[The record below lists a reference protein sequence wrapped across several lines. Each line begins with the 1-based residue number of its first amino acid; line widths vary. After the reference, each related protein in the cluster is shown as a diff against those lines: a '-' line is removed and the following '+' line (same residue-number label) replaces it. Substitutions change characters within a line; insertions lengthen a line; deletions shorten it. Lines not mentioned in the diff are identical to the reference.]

1 MKNRTFKISSLAV
14 DNRVTVYIVLVL
26 LAISGVMSYNAT
38 SKEAF
43 PEVKIPYFAINTIYP
58 GTSPEDIENLITR
71 PLEKK
76 IKTVDGIRHVDS
88 SSKQDV
94 SRIFVKFETDADEDQ
109 CSQDL
114 KDAVDEAMGEL
125 PTDLDKDPQVKRI
138 DVSEMPVLYINLSGD
153 LSLPRIKEL
162 ADDLQDE
169 IEGLGQVTR
178 VDIVGALDREIQVD
192 VDLFRMQA
200 AGITFDDIQRAIA
213 NENLTA
219 SAGTMDVGK
228 SERTVRVKG
237 EFETAS
243 EIGGILVKPGIF
255 LNDIATVRDGFA
267 ERASHSR
274 MFGNDVISLQ
284 VIKKNGENLIETV
297 DEVDKILDEFK
308 TQVTPNL
315 KIAVTGDSS
324 QETKNNLSNLFNT
337 IILSFLIVTLVLM
350 FFMGVKNALF
360 AGIAVPLSMCV
371 AFIVIAVF
379 DFSMNMVVQM
389 GLIIALGILVDNSI
403 VVVENMFR
411 HMSDDPAGSR
421 SNSIKAAV
429 GEVAYPVL
437 AGTLTTLAPFAILSF
452 WPGVMGKFLFFL
464 PVTLIISLTSSLF
477 VAYVFNPVFAHTFMR
492 PPASPEN
499 GRHVVRKVVA
509 VIGIPL
515 ALFLYV
521 IGRIL
526 PANLVVLALILYY
539 GRHLMMDPLISRFQ
553 TRVIPAAIRLYRN
566 LIDRLLR
573 GKRPLAVIGI
583 TIVLL
588 LASIFLVSL
597 FPPNVSMMPNQ
608 DPTQIYVYVTM
619 PTGTPLERTDEVA
632 HMMEEDVTRI
642 LGTNNPDVEFI
653 NTSVAIGAGKRMIEQ
668 SSIADPR
675 LAKVTVGFVEYQY
688 RSGKSTTRQYL
699 QRLRDGVRRIPGAE
713 IIVQEQV
720 QGPSTGDPVNIEIT
734 GEDLSQL
741 AAIQD
746 EIFKLIE
753 DNGIKGL
760 ERLKSDLDVN
770 NSDILIDIDR
780 ARASRLGLST
790 AFIANRVRTALYG
803 REVSKLRDG
812 DEQYPIV
819 VRLERETRENIEAL
833 MNMELSGVGPDGP
846 GKIPLSAVA
855 SVTLTNSLGSIYHR
869 DFERVVTLS
878 SNVLEG
884 YNANR
889 VIKQMKQLFDH
900 QLNLKPG
907 YRVTFTGE
915 QEEQQEALD
924 FLSVALFLGVGFIFL
939 ILVTQFN
946 SLSRPVIVLS
956 QVMFSFIG
964 ILLGIVF
971 TGMEVSI
978 LMTGMGVVA
987 VGGIVVNNGILL
999 IDYTDQLLKKG
1010 VTLKEALI
1018 EACSTRLTPVL
1029 LTAISTVIGLVPL
1042 AIGFNIQFDTLF
1054 TRLDPNIYWG
1064 GNSAQFWSPLAWTII
1079 FGLMFA
1085 TFLTLF
1091 VVPSMTYIMNFRKKA
1106 QTAKKMI

>member
-1 MKNRTFKISSLAV
+1 MTGRTFKISNWAI
-14 DNRVTVYIVLVL
+14 DNRVTIYIVLVL
-26 LAISGVMSYNAT
+26 LVVSGVVSYNST

-43 PEVKIPYFAINTIYP
+43 PEVKIPYFSVNTVYP

-76 IKTVDGIRHVDS
+76 IKTVDGIKHVDS

-94 SRIFVKFETDADEDQ
+94 SRIFVKFETDVDEDK

-114 KDAVDEAMGEL
+114 KDAVDEAMAEL
-125 PTDLDKDPQVKRI
+125 PTDLDREPQVKRI

-169 IEGLGQVTR
+169 IEGLGKVTR
-178 VDIVGALDREIQVD
+178 VDIVGALEREIQVD
-192 VDLFRMQA
+192 VDLYRMQA
-200 AGITFDDIQRAIA
+200 AGVTFDDIQRGIA

-219 SAGTMDVGK
+219 SAGAMDVGK
-228 SERTVRVKG
+228 SERMVRVKG
-237 EFETAS
+237 EFETAT
-243 EIGGILVKPGIF
+243 EIGGILVKPGIY

-274 MFGNDVISLQ
+274 MFGNNVITLQ

-297 DEVDKILDEFK
+297 DEVDNILEEFK
-308 TQVTPNL
+308 SQVTPNL
-315 KIAVTGDSS
+315 NITVTGDSS

-411 HMSDDPAGSR
+411 HISGHPADSP
-421 SNSIKAAV
+421 SNSIKRAV

-437 AGTLTTLAPFAILSF
+437 AGTLTTLAPFAVLSF

-492 PPASPEN
+492 IPSSPEN
-499 GRHVVRKVVA
+499 GRHGVRKTVA
-509 VIGIPL
+509 VIGIPI
-515 ALFLYV
+515 ASILYV

-526 PANLVVLALILYY
+526 PANLVVLALILLY
-539 GRHLMMDPLISRFQ
+539 GRHYLMDPLIAGFQ
-553 TRVIPAAIRLYRN
+553 SRVIPAAIRLYRS
-566 LIDRLLR
+566 LIGRLLQGR
-573 GKRPLAVIGI
+573 RPLAVIGV
-583 TIVLL
+583 TVLL
-588 LASIFLVSL
+588 LFASIFLVSL
-597 FPPNVSMMPNQ
+597 FPPEVSMMPNQ
-608 DPTQIYVYVTM
+608 DPSQLYIYVTM

-632 HMMEEDVTRI
+632 RMMEEDVTRI
-642 LGTNNPDVEFI
+642 LGANNRDVEFI

-668 SSIADPR
+668 SSVADPR
-675 LAKVTVGFVEYQY
+675 LTKVTVGFVEYQY
-688 RSGKSTTRQYL
+688 RSGKFTTRQYL
-699 QRLRDGVRRIPGAE
+699 QQLREGVRQIPGAE

-720 QGPSTGDPVNIEIT
+720 KGPSTGDPVNIEIT
-734 GEDLSQL
+734 GEDLTEL

-746 EIFKLIE
+746 RIFKLIE
-753 DNGIKGL
+753 ENGIQGL

-819 VRLERETRENIEAL
+819 LRLEKETRENIESL
-833 MNMELSGVGPDGP
+833 MNMELHGVGPDGP

-869 DFERVVTLS
+869 DFQRVVTLS
-878 SNVLEG
+878 SNVLDG

-889 VIKQMKQLFDH
+889 IIKQLKQLFDH

-907 YRVTFTGE
+907 YRATFTGE

-946 SLSRPVIVLS
+946 SLSKPVIVMS

-971 TGMEVSI
+971 TGMDVSI

-1010 VTLKEALI
+1010 VALKEALI

-1064 GNSAQFWSPLAWTII
+1064 GSNAQFWSPLAWTII

-1091 VVPSMTYIMNFRKKA
+1091 VVPSMTYIMNGRKRA
-1106 QTAKKMI
+1106 RAAKK

>member
-1 MKNRTFKISSLAV
+1 MKERTFKISDLAV

-26 LAISGVMSYNAT
+26 LAISGVVSYNST

-43 PEVKIPYFAINTIYP
+43 PEVKIPYFSVNTIYP

-94 SRIFVKFETDADEDQ
+94 SRIFVKFETDVDEDQ

-114 KDAVDEAMGEL
+114 KDAVDEATAEL
-125 PTDLDKDPQVKRI
+125 PTDLDTDPQVKRI
-138 DVSEMPVLYINLSGD
+138 DVSEMPILYINLSGD

-169 IEGLGQVTR
+169 IEGLGEVTR
-178 VDIVGALDREIQVD
+178 VDIAGALEREIQVD
-192 VDLFRMQA
+192 VNLFRMQA

-219 SAGTMDVGK
+219 SIGLMDVGK
-228 SERTVRVKG
+228 RERTVRVKG
-237 EFETAS
+237 EFESAA
-243 EIGGILVKPGIF
+243 EIGDILVKPGIF

-274 MFGNDVISLQ
+274 MFGGDVITLQ

-297 DEVDKILDEFK
+297 HKVNGILDEFK

-315 KIAVTGDSS
+315 KITVTGDSS
-324 QETKNNLSNLFNT
+324 QETKNNLNNLFNT

-350 FFMGVKNALF
+350 FFMGIKNALF

-411 HMSDDPAGSR
+411 HMSGNPAGAR
-421 SNSIKAAV
+421 SNTIKKAV

-437 AGTLTTLAPFAILSF
+437 AGTLTTLAPFAVLSF

-492 PPASPEN
+492 LPSSPQI
-499 GRHVVRKVVA
+499 GRHGVRKSVA
-509 VIGIPL
+509 IIGVPI
-515 ALFLYV
+515 ASFLYAL
-521 IGRIL
+521 GRIL
-526 PANLVVLALILYY
+526 PANLVALVLILYY
-539 GRHLMMDPLISRFQ
+539 GRYYIMEPLITGFQSRVMPA
-553 TRVIPAAIRLYRN
+553 VIRFYRN
-566 LIDRLLR
+566 VVDRLLL
-573 GKRPLAVIGI
+573 GKRPAVVTGL

-588 LASIFLVSL
+588 FTSIFLVSL
-597 FPPNVSMMPNQ
+597 FPPNVSMMPSQ
-608 DPTQIYVYVTM
+608 DPSKIFVYVTM

-632 HMMEEDVTRI
+632 RMIEEDVTRI
-642 LGTNNPDVEFI
+642 LGANNPDVEFI
-653 NTSVAIGAGKRMIEQ
+653 NSSVAIGAGKRMIEL

-675 LAKVTVGFVEYQY
+675 LAKVTVGFVEYQF
-688 RSGKSTTRQYL
+688 RSGTFTTRQYL
-699 QRLRDGVRRIPGAE
+699 QQLRDGVRQIPGAE

-720 QGPSTGDPVNIEIT
+720 RGPSTGDPINIEIT
-734 GEDLSQL
+734 GDDLVEL

-746 EIFKLIE
+746 RIFKLVE
-753 DNGIKGL
+753 ENGIKGL

-780 ARASRLGLST
+780 TRASRLGIST
-790 AFIANRVRTALYG
+790 AFIANRLRTALYG

-819 VRLERETRENIEAL
+819 LRLEKETRENIEAL
-833 MNMELSGVGPDGP
+833 MNMELNVAGSDGIA
-846 GKIPLSAVA
+846 KIPLSAVA
-855 SVTLTNSLGSIYHR
+855 SVSLTNSLGSIYHR
-869 DFERVVTLS
+869 DFERVVTMS

-889 VIKQMKQLFDH
+889 IIKQMKQLFDH

-907 YRVTFTGE
+907 FRVTFTGE
-915 QEEQQEALD
+915 QEEQREALN

-946 SLSRPVIVLS
+946 SLSKPVIVMS
-956 QVMFSFIG
+956 QVLFSFIG

-971 TGMEVSI
+971 TGMDVSI
-978 LMTGMGVVA
+978 LMTGMGIVA

-999 IDYTDQLLKKG
+999 IDYADQLMEKG
-1010 VTLKEALI
+1010 VALKEALV
-1018 EACSTRLTPVL
+1018 EACSTRLVPVL

-1064 GNSAQFWSPLAWTII
+1064 GSNAQFWSPLAWTII

-1091 VVPSMTYIMNFRKKA
+1091 VVPSMTYIMNRGKKA
-1106 QTAKKMI
+1106 QLAKK